1 MKLVCLDTCT
11 KSLSIAAMEDGAL
24 LASRWH
30 NANVNHSVLLMPML
44 SEMLE
49 TLGWDAKDVDIWA
62 AVAGPGSFTGV
73 RIGVSS
79 VRALAH
85 GWQKQVVSVNTL
97 EALCM
102 QAPMEGTLIAP
113 MLDARRNQIY
123 AAAYTMENGEPRQVL
138 EPCADSIENFVELVK
153 AQNADRVL
161 FIGDGATAH
170 LDLLQELGQVLPAH
184 LQMPQASAAAALA
197 YRKAQAG
204 QTVTHTE
211 LEPIYLR
218 KSQAERELEQKGKA

>member
-11 KSLSIAAMEDGAL
+11 KSLSIAAMEDGVL

-79 VRALAH
+79 TRALAH
-85 GWQKQVVSVNTL
+85 GWQKSVVSVNTL

-102 QAPMEGTLIAP
+102 QMPANDALIVP

-123 AAAYTMENGEPRQVL
+123 AAAYVMENGTPKEVL
-138 EPCADSIENFVELVK
+138 APCADSIETFLEQVK
-153 AQNADRVL
+153 AVDVKRIV

-170 LDLLQELGQVLPAH
+170 KEMLEELGQVMPEY

-197 YRKAQAG
+197 YKRAVAG
-204 QTVTHTE
+204 ETLKHTE